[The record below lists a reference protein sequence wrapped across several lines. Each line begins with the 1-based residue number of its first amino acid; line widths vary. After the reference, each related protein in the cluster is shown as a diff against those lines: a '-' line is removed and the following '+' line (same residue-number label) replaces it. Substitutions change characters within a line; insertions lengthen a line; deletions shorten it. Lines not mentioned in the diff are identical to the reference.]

1 MAYSCWTGS
10 SCHLRVRKPF
20 HRSTLQHLLRFPL
33 PLPILLLRLP
43 QRSVLSPAGLP
54 SSRRRSVPSGG
65 KPVVPTGCLPLSL
78 SGRISLPDLD
88 GRGENGLVLFFL
100 LQWGRREAA
109 TYVQWPRSAMLEA
122 PGKAVQRNFHCH
134 QPKSGSGGL
143 LLGWCCSTTTIFT
156 SFN

>member
-10 SCHLRVRKPF
+10 SCHRRVRKPF

-78 SGRISLPDLD
+78 GSDFSPRFGRQRREWFGSLLPAAM
-88 GRGENGLVLFFL
+88 
-100 LQWGRREAA
+100 GRREAA